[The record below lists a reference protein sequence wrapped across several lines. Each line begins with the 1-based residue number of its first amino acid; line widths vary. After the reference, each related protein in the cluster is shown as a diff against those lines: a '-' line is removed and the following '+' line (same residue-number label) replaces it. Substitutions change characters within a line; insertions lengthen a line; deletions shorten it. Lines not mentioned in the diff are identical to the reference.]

1 MTTSHLI
8 VACVVS
14 AVVDGLQNRLEP
26 PPPTP
31 SGSTAYANPSAPL
44 LPASLSDALVALE
57 QDTVM
62 RQALGEEFI
71 KVFTTVKRHEIG
83 KWNNYVSDWE
93 RNEYLELL

>member
-1 MTTSHLI
+1 M
-8 VACVVS
+8 AGVVS